1 MDLEAAKSANAAAG
15 RWARAGML
23 ACFLVAC
30 ALLLTSLALAN
41 GVLT

>member
-1 MDLEAAKSANAAAG
+1 MDLEAAKTANATAG

-30 ALLLTSLALAN
+30 GWLLTSLAQASGPL
-41 GVLT
+41 V